1 MSKREVT
8 SQNILAILMK
18 NRMFIILV
26 ALIVFMTF
34 ASPVFFTTSNFLNV
48 LRQISINGIV
58 ALGISFV
65 ITIGCIDLSVGS
77 TVGLAGI
84 VMGQAALLGW
94 PTPIVILIGLGVGL
108 AVGVLNGLG
117 IAIFRIPPFVATLAM
132 QNAIRGLAYI
142 FCDGMP
148 LVNFEDRYV
157 DIGQGYWLGIP
168 VPVYILAAVA
178 IICAIIFNKTK
189 FGRNLFYTGGN
200 EQAAQI
206 SGINVFKIK
215 VTAYAICGMLAGLA
229 GVVLSFRV
237 ASAMPV
243 NGDGYE
249 GDAIAAAVIGG
260 AAMRGGYSTVRGTII
275 GALILGIISNGMP
288 RKMKSISRGFC
299 YAGERRRV

>member
-117 IAIFRIPPFVATLAM
+117 IAFSV
-132 QNAIRGLAYI
+132 
-142 FCDGMP
+142 
-148 LVNFEDRYV
+148 
-157 DIGQGYWLGIP
+157 
-168 VPVYILAAVA
+168 
-178 IICAIIFNKTK
+178 
-189 FGRNLFYTGGN
+189 TG
-200 EQAAQI
+200 
-206 SGINVFKIK
+206 
-215 VTAYAICGMLAGLA
+215 C
-229 GVVLSFRV
+229 RW
-237 ASAMPV
+237 
-243 NGDGYE
+243 
-249 GDAIAAAVIGG
+249 
-260 AAMRGGYSTVRGTII
+260 
-275 GALILGIISNGMP
+275 
-288 RKMKSISRGFC
+288 
-299 YAGERRRV
+299 